1 MCPLFKDLFRALGGS
16 MSVKKCLAA
25 VSFLFVLP
33 ASVLASGFGVF
44 TQGAS
49 GLGQANAVVAHST
62 GPSSAYFNPA
72 LLTQVSGTQIEI
84 GTTGV
89 YAKHKVKLDSTG
101 QTQDGKESWEFPSTF
116 YLTHQ
121 INDRLTAGLAVFFP
135 FGLSSEWDKD
145 DFEGRYIG
153 TYGEITTTNI
163 NPVLAFK
170 VNDSVSL
177 AAGVSAIYF
186 DAELKSMLNQ
196 DAIGKT
202 LTFYG
207 VPFPTLTDAEQKFTG
222 DDWGFGFN
230 LGLTAKLTD
239 ALTFGMA
246 YRSKVE
252 LEADGKV
259 QISGVDEILSDV
271 LPNTPLAP
279 FADMLQSNNGKA
291 DVTLPQQI
299 VAGLAYRFSESFVTE
314 VGVRW
319 EDWES
324 TDDLTVK
331 FDNGQSAPPIPR
343 DWRSTWTYNIGGQY
357 LLNENFAL
365 NAGYLYGQ
373 NAVPG
378 DTMEVLIPDSDAHLF
393 TIGAEWMRGPW
404 KVAGAF
410 GYEYHESRRKN
421 NEIGDPIGQ
430 FLGTNSGTANGKYE
444 NEIYLVGLS
453 VGYAF

>member
-1 MCPLFKDLFRALGGS
+1 MNLI
-16 MSVKKCLAA
+16 KCLAA
-25 VSFLFVLP
+25 ASFILVLP
-33 ASVLASGFGVF
+33 VTVLASGYGVF

-72 LLTQVSGTQIEI
+72 LLTQVPGTQVEI

-101 QTQDGKESWEFPSTF
+101 ETQHGQENWEFPSTF

-121 INDRLTAGLAVFFP
+121 ISDHLTAGLAVFFP
-135 FGLSSEWDKD
+135 FGLSTEWDKG

-163 NPVLAFK
+163 NPALAFK
-170 VNDSVSL
+170 LNDSVSL
-177 AAGVSAIYF
+177 AVGVSAVYF

-196 DAIGKT
+196 NAIGMA
-202 LTFYG
+202 LNL
-207 VPFPTLTDAEQKFTG
+207 PMALPDAEQKFTG

-239 ALTFGMA
+239 ALTFGVA
-246 YRSKVE
+246 YRSKIE

-259 QISGVDEILSDV
+259 EISGVNEILSGI
-271 LPNTPLAP
+271 
-279 FADMLQSNNGKA
+279 LQGNKGKA
-291 DVTLPQQI
+291 DVTLPQQV
-299 VAGLAYRFSESFVTE
+299 VAGLAYRFSESFVAE
-314 VGVRW
+314 VGMRW

-331 FDNGQSAPPIPR
+331 FDNGQSAPAIPR
-343 DWRSTWTYNIGGQY
+343 DWHSTWTYNIGGQY

-393 TIGAEWMRGPW
+393 TIGAEWMSGPW
-404 KVAGAF
+404 TVAGAF
-410 GYEYHESRRKN
+410 GYEHHESRRKN
-421 NEIGDPIGQ
+421 NGIGDPLGQ
-430 FLGTNSGTANGKYE
+430 MFDPNSGTANGKYE

>member
-1 MCPLFKDLFRALGGS
+1 MIL
-16 MSVKKCLAA
+16 KKCVVA
-25 VSFLFVLP
+25 VSFLLLP
-33 ASVLASGFGVF
+33 VSVLASGYGVF

-72 LLTQVSGTQIEI
+72 LLTQVPGTQVEI

-89 YAKHKVKLDSTG
+89 YAKHKVKLDRTG
-101 QTQDGKESWEFPSTF
+101 ETQHGKENWEFPSTF

-121 INDRLTAGLAVFFP
+121 VNDRLTAGLAVFFP

-177 AAGVSAIYF
+177 AAGVSAVYF

-196 DAIGKT
+196 NAIGKM
-202 LTFYG
+202 LG
-207 VPFPTLTDAEQKFTG
+207 FPTLPDAEQKFTG
-222 DDWGFGFN
+222 DDWGFGYN

-239 ALTFGMA
+239 ALTFGVA

-259 QISGVDEILSDV
+259 QISGVDEGLINT
-271 LPNTPLAP
+271 LPAVPALAP
-279 FADMLQSNNGKA
+279 FAAAFQGNDGKA
-291 DVTLPQQI
+291 DVTLPQQV
-299 VAGLAYRFSESFVTE
+299 VAGLAYRFSESFVAE
-314 VGVRW
+314 IGMRW

-404 KVAGAF
+404 RVAGAF
-410 GYEYHESRRKN
+410 GYEHHESRRKN
-421 NEIGDPIGQ
+421 NGIGDPIGQ
-430 FLGTNSGTANGKYE
+430 VFEPDSGTANGKYE

-453 VGYAF
+453 VGYSF